1 MKGRILIL
9 LVMVASWA
17 AMAVGQ
23 QLTSTPK
30 SDAAAAKP
38 VKTTAGKAPVYRPK
52 VVKPVDGDQ
61 AYKAN
66 CGRCHLEPRKFSERK
81 MATIMRHMQVRA
93 NMPAEEAQAIL
104 RYLTK

>member
-9 LVMVASWA
+9 LVIVASCA
-17 AMAVGQ
+17 AMAAGQ
-23 QLTSTPK
+23 QLTNVAKTDVAP
-30 SDAAAAKP
+30 AKP
-38 VKTTAGKAPVYRPK
+38 AKATPGRAPVYKPK

-66 CGRCHLEPRKFSERK
+66 CSRCHLEPRKFSERK
-81 MATIMRHMQVRA
+81 MVTIMRHMQVRA
-93 NMPAEEAQAIL
+93 NMPAEETEAIL